1 MDVLRKALKQAGNLS
16 LYDEI
21 RKEICMITCSRKE
34 VRNGREGSSYG
45 LGVETRSQN
54 PEAGDFFF
62 QHHVQL
68 IL

>member
-1 MDVLRKALKQAGNLS
+1 
-16 LYDEI
+16 
-21 RKEICMITCSRKE
+21 MITCSRKE